1 MKRNELTMITL
12 PKPRFA
18 ETNIPVGLSLE
29 EYQDEVIEMQG
40 HAIIDAIDRVS
51 RIIYAESIC

>member
-1 MKRNELTMITL
+1 MITL

-18 ETNIPVGLSLE
+18 ETNIPVGMSLE